1 MCVVLLS
8 LSCGCQYCRFASGNK
23 GVCSRAEEKGGQRR
37 QKAKAKAKGQS
48 KKPKQKEEA
57 KGRRKGSSETETEV
71 AEIVMLDSIT
81 IFCHPLPAVC

>member
-1 MCVVLLS
+1 MFVLV
-8 LSCGCQYCRFASGNK
+8 RKRRVGN
-23 GVCSRAEEKGGQRR
+23 GGKRQRPK
-37 QKAKAKAKGQS
+37 QKAKAKGQS